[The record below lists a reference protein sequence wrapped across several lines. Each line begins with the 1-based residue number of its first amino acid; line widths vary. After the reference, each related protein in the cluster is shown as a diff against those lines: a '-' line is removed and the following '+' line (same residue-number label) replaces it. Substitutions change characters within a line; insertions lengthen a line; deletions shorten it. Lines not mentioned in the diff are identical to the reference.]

1 MTTLPPHHREASF
14 TSSST
19 SHPHTPARNTSINK
33 EGNKVDCAIDR
44 SDPDRLG
51 AVGDERSSPMG
62 SSSGGRA
69 RQPRMGTEDQDF
81 VRCSLL
87 QSVDKLVSEDGAYRV
102 PTAPGIGNLPSP
114 QHHLLNDSS
123 LPSLGG
129 DSTTFDNSD
138 SFGTDEVG
146 HGLNSYRQLAF
157 SPLRMDQRRGK
168 PQSSPGAKPFL
179 SGASSFFDDLVGSH
193 TASMA
198 PFESTPRKVT
208 PSTATMHP
216 NTLPR
221 AQMQHRKPNATNDSR
236 HDDSSSGLPQV
247 SATLGTPRR
256 DLA

>member
-1 MTTLPPHHREASF
+1 MTTLPPQPREAGSPP
-14 TSSST
+14 SPT
-19 SHPHTPARNTSINK
+19 SHPHTPARNIGIKK

-44 SDPDRLG
+44 SDSDRLG
-51 AVGDERSSPMG
+51 AVGDERSSPIG

-69 RQPRMGTEDQDF
+69 RQPMMGTNDQDF

-87 QSVDKLVSEDGAYRV
+87 QSVDKLVSEDGSYRL
-102 PTAPGIGNLPSP
+102 PTAPGIGKMPSP

-138 SFGTDEVG
+138 SFGNDEEG
-146 HGLNSYRQLAF
+146 QSLNPHHQLAF

-179 SGASSFFDDLVGSH
+179 GGGPSFFDDLVESH

-198 PFESTPRKVT
+198 PLESTPRKLT
-208 PSTATMHP
+208 PSTAMMHP

-221 AQMQHRKPNATNDSR
+221 AQMQHRKANAASESR
-236 HDDSSSGLPQV
+236 HDDSSSVMPHV
-247 SATLGTPRR
+247 SACVRVQR
-256 DLA
+256 KHLA